1 MANKTHWKKVVSD
14 PNFIGEGDFQEGE
27 EKVLTIDRVNA
38 AETVTTAEGKSK
50 KAVLHWREP
59 GNKPMILNVARSK
72 NIEKVAGSGYFED
85 WPGVQVQ
92 LYIEHGIKAFGEVVS
107 AVRVRPFKPR
117 AQQQAPIPPC
127 TDCKQPIEAAMGK
140 SAAYMA
146 QYTTKNYGVPLCAE
160 CAQKRKNAQK
170 GSDEAEPEEAKGA
183 VPEAAESPAENP
195 GVPETA
201 APEAG
206 VSEPST
212 PDTVNG
218 GIL

>member
-1 MANKTHWKKVVSD
+1 MSEKTHWKKIVSD

-38 AETVTTAEGKSK
+38 SETVTTAEGKST

-85 WPGVQVQ
+85 WPGVSVQ

-117 AQQQAPIPPC
+117 VKKEAPVPPC
-127 TDCKQPIEAAMGK
+127 ADCGGTIEAAMGK
-140 SAAYMA
+140 TPGWLAAYTA
-146 QYTTKNYGVPLCAE
+146 KHYGVSLCAA
-160 CAQKRKNAQK
+160 CAQKRK
-170 GSDEAEPEEAKGA
+170 EAASTP
-183 VPEAAESPAENP
+183 VPEA
-195 GVPETA
+195 PET
-201 APEAG
+201 PEADPAAG
-206 VSEPST
+206 EVIDGE
-212 PDTVNG
+212 V
-218 GIL
+218 L